1 MYMGVIRV
9 TARPYYYAKL
19 EEEKQKQAPEV
30 EVYPSGTISMS
41 FQVGGTGRYL
51 GRMQQK
57 KLRPIISSVLQS
69 KGMYVRDYIGA
80 DNLGYYMWDEL
91 MLRGNEIFTFRMHIT
106 EIEPMLQLIRVL
118 QEQGFYP
125 DDEILITYYP
135 EKTDMDTVV
144 NLAIILDSRKELIE
158 QALNLMEPM
167 QIIVGHGLALSI
179 KLGAFSYTAV
189 EAAAYLLEQACKMAR
204 ATKKA
209 RMKPVDMSNP
219 KFQMRSWLLRLGF
232 IGQQYERPRKTL
244 LDGLSGDAAFFSEE
258 QKARA
263 VARRKARKMSE
274 EVNREPA

>member
-1 MYMGVIRV
+1 MGVIRV

-19 EEEKQKQAPEV
+19 EEEKQKQPPEV
-30 EVYPSGTISMS
+30 EMYPSGTISLS

-57 KLRPIISSVLQS
+57 RLRPIISSVLKS
-69 KGMYVRDYIGA
+69 KGVYVRDYIGA

-158 QALNLMEPM
+158 QALNL
-167 QIIVGHGLALSI
+167 
-179 KLGAFSYTAV
+179 T
-189 EAAAYLLEQACKMAR
+189 
-204 ATKKA
+204 
-209 RMKPVDMSNP
+209 
-219 KFQMRSWLLRLGF
+219 
-232 IGQQYERPRKTL
+232 
-244 LDGLSGDAAFFSEE
+244 
-258 QKARA
+258 
-263 VARRKARKMSE
+263 
-274 EVNREPA
+274 